1 MIGLLT
7 PYSVQNYGTKLQA
20 YAVQELMS
28 VYDDVE
34 VINFRPNFP
43 ERVKRKIEKKIMGEN
58 FSDSKSLNIKE
69 LDEELKRKRDVA
81 ISSFDKKLK
90 IVPQIYGFKNL
101 RKRATEY
108 AAVVCGSDQIWNPV
122 NLSERIFMLEFV
134 PDEVR
139 RIALSPSFGIP
150 SIPSNLR
157 HEYKKRL
164 SHIEYMSVRE
174 KSGCE
179 IVSDLGFKNPC
190 WTLDPTLILPEEK
203 WCTLADESNCH
214 VDEKYIFCY
223 FLGSHSKGRE
233 GAAKLRSLTGY
244 KIVNLPHFKS
254 YVDADENFADYDLYD
269 IAPQDFINLIRN
281 AQYVC
286 TDSFHGTAFSIIF
299 EKQFMCF
306 ERHQISD
313 EASTN
318 DRIYSILQ
326 LIGESDRLVRT
337 IDSIENL
344 AIDNIDF
351 LSVKRV
357 LNAKREEANNFLD
370 NAVKGKRKR
379 V

>member
-7 PYSVQNYGTKLQA
+7 PYNVQNYGTKLQA

-28 VYDDVE
+28 AYDDVE

-43 ERVKRKIEKKIMGEN
+43 ERVKRKIEKKVMGN
-58 FSDSKSLNIKE
+58 SFSDNKISNTRE
-69 LDEELKRKRDVA
+69 LDEELKSKRNAA

-101 RKRATEY
+101 RKKAAAY

-122 NLSERIFMLEFV
+122 NLPEHIFMLEFV
-134 PDEVR
+134 PEAVR

-150 SIPSNLR
+150 TIPDNLR
-157 HEYKKRL
+157 SEYKKRL

-179 IVSDLGFKNPC
+179 IVSGLGFKNPC

-203 WCTLADESNCH
+203 WHALADESKYNI
-214 VDEKYIFCY
+214 DEKYIFCY
-223 FLGSHSKGRE
+223 FLGSNPKGRE

-254 YVDADENFADYDLYD
+254 YVNADENFADCDLYD
-269 IAPQDFINLIRN
+269 VTPQDFINLIRN

-306 ERHQISD
+306 ERHQTSD
-313 EASTN
+313 KASTN
-318 DRIYSILQ
+318 DRIYSVLS
-326 LIGESDRLVRT
+326 LVGESSRLVK
-337 IDSIENL
+337 DVESIKKL
-344 AIDNIDF
+344 ALDNINF
-351 LSVKRV
+351 TGVKSI
-357 LNAKREEANNFLD
+357 LNTKRADATCFLD
-370 NAVKGKRKR
+370 NAVKGNRT
-379 V
+379 

>member
-43 ERVKRKIEKKIMGEN
+43 ERVKRKIEKKIMGEH
-58 FSDSKSLNIKE
+58 FSDSKSSNTKE
-69 LDEELKRKRDVA
+69 LDEGLKRKRDDA

-101 RKRATEY
+101 RKKATEY

-122 NLSERIFMLEFV
+122 NLPEHIFMLEFV
-134 PDEVR
+134 PDTVR

-150 SIPSNLR
+150 TIPADLR
-157 HEYKKRL
+157 KEYKKRL
-164 SHIEYMSVRE
+164 AHIEYMSVRE

-190 WTLDPTLILPEEK
+190 WTLDPTLIMPEEK
-203 WCTLADESNCH
+203 WHALADESGCNIN
-214 VDEKYIFCY
+214 EKYIFCY

-269 IAPQDFINLIRN
+269 VAPQDFINLIRN

-306 ERHQISD
+306 ERHQTSD
-313 EASTN
+313 KASTN
-318 DRIYSILQ
+318 DRIYSVLQ
-326 LIGESDRLVRT
+326 LIGESSRLVRN
-337 IDSIENL
+337 IEDIKDL
-344 AIDNIDF
+344 AADNIDF
-351 LSVKRV
+351 SDVKRV
-357 LNAKREEANNFLD
+357 LNAKRDEANSFLN
-370 NAVKGKRKR
+370 NAVKGKR

>member
-7 PYSVQNYGTKLQA
+7 PYGVQNYGTKLQA

-34 VINFRPNFP
+34 VINFKPNFP
-43 ERVKRKIEKKIMGEN
+43 ERVKRKIEKKVMGGH
-58 FSDSKSLNIKE
+58 FSDSKSSNAKE
-69 LDEELKRKRDVA
+69 LDEELRRKRDAA

-90 IVPQIYGFKNL
+90 IAPQIYGFKNL

-122 NLSERIFMLEFV
+122 NLPEHIFMLEFV
-134 PDEVR
+134 PDTVR

-174 KSGCE
+174 KSGCK
-179 IVSDLGFKNPC
+179 IVSDLGFKDPC
-190 WTLDPTLILPEEK
+190 WALDPTLIMPEKK
-203 WCTLADESNCH
+203 WHDLADKSSYHIN
-214 VDEKYIFCY
+214 EKYIFCY
-223 FLGSHSKGRE
+223 FLGSHSNGRE

-254 YVDADENFADYDLYD
+254 YVDVDENFADYDLYNV
-269 IAPQDFINLIRN
+269 APQEFINLIRN

-313 EASTN
+313 KASTN
-318 DRIYSILQ
+318 DRIYSVLQ
-326 LIGESDRLVRT
+326 LIGESGRLVENVNRV
-337 IDSIENL
+337 ENL
-344 AIDNIDF
+344 AAETIDF

-357 LNAKREEANNFLD
+357 LNAKREEANRFLD
-370 NAVKGKRKR
+370 NAVKGKR